1 MCDNRCL
8 YLCTHV
14 PCNSL
19 FMQGLRCCL
28 QCDMVFVVFVWVEC
42 YFCFGVVGFGVRSV
56 GSLLVE
62 LLGCLFVFVFV
73 IVLLV

>member
-1 MCDNRCL
+1 MFVWFCGCL
-8 YLCTHV
+8 L
-14 PCNSL
+14 
-19 FMQGLRCCL
+19 
-28 QCDMVFVVFVWVEC
+28 FVVFVWVEC